1 MRCSILKYM
10 IPSQLHPLFW
20 DTNVSNF
27 EPLDFPD
34 YTIARVLELGD
45 QDAVAWLKD
54 TFTEAQIV
62 SVLRMERRLS
72 RRSANFWALVY
83 GVSRDQVAALALAS

>member
-45 QDAVAWLKD
+45 QDAVGWLRD

-62 SVLRMERRLS
+62 SVLRVERRLS

-83 GVSRDQVAALALAS
+83 GVSTDQIAALALVS

>member
-1 MRCSILKYM
+1 M
-10 IPSQLHPLFW
+10 IPSELHTLFW
-20 DTNVSNF
+20 DTNVSEF
-27 EPLDFPD
+27 QPLDFPD

-45 QDAVAWLKD
+45 QDAVAWLRD

-83 GVSRDQVAALALAS
+83 GVSTDQIAALALVS